1 MHMYPDVCLCVQ
13 MLPSHKDTSQLGVQ
27 LTPMASFKLNHP
39 FLLNTV
45 MFRGNSAHN
54 RWESFIVQV
63 AKLESLGISIR
74 EAYMLCS

>member
-13 MLPSHKDTSQLGVQ
+13 VLPSHKDTSQLGVQ

-45 MFRGNSAHN
+45 TFRGVVGEDFNICLGMGEEIQPTTDG
-54 RWESFIVQV
+54 RV
-63 AKLESLGISIR
+63 SLSR
-74 EAYMLCS
+74 